1 MNWEERVGRRL
12 TLRDLR
18 ILLTT
23 VEVGSMSKA
32 AAILRVSQPA
42 ISKTIKQIERVVGVA
57 LVQRTSRGIEPTE
70 HGRSLLTHSHA
81 VFRELKAGIQAM
93 DDLAHP
99 KEGELRLAGNQ
110 VALAG
115 IIATVIKR
123 LHPRYPGVVFNVV
136 PAYTY
141 AEQIQLLEQ
150 ERVELVLGRLAL
162 PLAADH
168 LRVIELFQDSFVIVA
183 GPNNPWKR
191 RKEVELRELL
201 NEPWAFPALDTVSGR
216 YIEQIFRSF
225 GLDLPRI
232 TVVGS
237 SIQLH
242 QRLVLENGFLTLF
255 PHSLVAS
262 VPGMQIL
269 PVSLPAENRSIGI
282 LTLKHRT
289 LSPLAKL
296 FVEEAE
302 LVAADWKEAEP
313 EHDREERK
321 PAFRKDDAP
330 PNARN
335 SNRLNLK

>member
-1 MNWEERVGRRL
+1 MDWQERVGRRL

-42 ISKTIKQIERVVGVA
+42 ISKTIKQIEHLVGVP
-57 LVQRTSRGIEPTE
+57 LVQRTSYGIEPTE
-70 HGRSLLTHSHA
+70 HGRSLLAHSHA
-81 VFRELKAGIQAM
+81 AFRELKAGIQAM

-115 IIATVIKR
+115 IIATVINR

-136 PAYTY
+136 PAYTQ
-141 AEQIQLLEQ
+141 AEQVQLLEQ

-162 PLAADH
+162 PLTADH
-168 LRVIELFQDSFVIVA
+168 LRTVELFRDSFVVVA
-183 GPNNPWKR
+183 GPDNPWKR
-191 RKEVELRELL
+191 RKKVELAELI
-201 NEPWAFPALDTVSGR
+201 NEPWALPALDTITGR
-216 YIEQIFRSF
+216 YIVQIFRAF

-232 TVVGS
+232 AVIAP

-242 QRLVLENGFLTLF
+242 QRLVLENGFLTMY
-255 PHSLVAS
+255 PHSLVPS
-262 VPGMQIL
+262 IPGMQML
-269 PVSLPAENRSIGI
+269 PVPLQAPSRSIGI

-296 FVEEAE
+296 FVEEAKA
-302 LVAADWKEAEP
+302 AADDWKVAEL
-313 EHDREERK
+313 ER
-321 PAFRKDDAP
+321 
-330 PNARN
+330 
-335 SNRLNLK
+335 